1 MRPSASHRGV
11 DLHVSHD
18 ETETARMRRARRFWV
33 IAAALLA
40 LILGVS
46 PAASATTSEV
56 ARLQAQIRD
65 LQKDVKR
72 AGDAYSEAYW
82 RLDKTRTQLA
92 AVDREIAATSAR
104 LEEVSAR
111 LSVRVVEMY
120 RSAGFDYIGILLSS
134 DDLDDLMV
142 RLEYVSRVG
151 QQDAD
156 IIAEAKRLNEELAAK
171 RAQLE
176 EVKRTQAEEAARL
189 KKEAARVNKAL
200 KAKQAE
206 YDALQAKL
214 RAALARQQGTTPSR
228 VYYPAGPNGMVFPVA
243 GPCYYQDTWGAA
255 RSGGRTH
262 QGTDIMA
269 QTGTPVV
276 AVMSGTIRSKYHALG
291 GKSIWLT
298 ADNGWAFYYAHLSEY
313 VVTSGRVRAGQV
325 IGKVG
330 ETGNATA
337 PHLHFEIHPGG
348 GAAVNPYPY
357 LKQMQ

>member
-1 MRPSASHRGV
+1 
-11 DLHVSHD
+11 
-18 ETETARMRRARRFWV
+18 MRRVRWLLIV
-33 IAAALLA
+33 VAALVGFTLA
-40 LILGVS
+40 VPAVA
-46 PAASATTSEV
+46 PAATPRSDV

-82 RLDKTRTQLA
+82 RLDTTRAEIARL
-92 AVDREIAATSAR
+92 DREIAKTTDR
-104 LEEVSAR
+104 LDAVSAR
-111 LSVRVVEMY
+111 LATRVVEMY
-120 RSAGFDYIGILLSS
+120 RSAGFDYIAILLSS
-134 DDLDDLMV
+134 DDFDELLV
-142 RLEYVSRVG
+142 RLEYVTRVG

-171 RAQLE
+171 RSELE

-189 KKEAARVNKAL
+189 KREAERVNKAL

-214 RAALARQQGTTPSR
+214 RAALARQQRTSPSQ
-228 VYYPAGPNGMVFPVA
+228 VLYPAGPNGMVFPVA

-269 QTGTPVV
+269 QTGTPLV
-276 AVMSGTIRSKYHALG
+276 AVMSGTVRSKYHALG

-330 ETGNATA
+330 ATGNATA

-357 LKQMQ
+357 LRQMQ